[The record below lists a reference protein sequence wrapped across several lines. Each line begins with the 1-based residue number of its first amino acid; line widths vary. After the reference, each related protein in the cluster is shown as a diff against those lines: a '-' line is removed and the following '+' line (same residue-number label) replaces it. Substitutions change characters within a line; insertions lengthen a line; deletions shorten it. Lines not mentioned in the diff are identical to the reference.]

1 MPENSTIDP
10 SDFKS
15 RKDNLVVVLIDG
27 KRYYGELPKGLM
39 CPNTDQYVAFER
51 IYDDEEGKFE
61 IAGYTVAKP
70 LIEESTDTS
79 DYGVIGPESV
89 PS

>member
-1 MPENSTIDP
+1 MPENSTTDP

-27 KRYYGELPKGLM
+27 ERCYGEVPNGFI
-39 CPNTDQYVAFER
+39 CPDTDQYVAFKK
-51 IYDDEEGKFE
+51 IYRDEEGRFE

-70 LIEESTDTS
+70 FIEESKDTRN
-79 DYGVIGPESV
+79 YGMIGPGSV